1 MTPSTVK
8 NEQNNS
14 ANWMKSSTASKLR
27 VNSNRQATASW
38 NRIA

>member
-1 MTPSTVK
+1 MRSLITPSTVK

-27 VNSNRQATASW
+27 VNSIRLATVS
-38 NRIA
+38 